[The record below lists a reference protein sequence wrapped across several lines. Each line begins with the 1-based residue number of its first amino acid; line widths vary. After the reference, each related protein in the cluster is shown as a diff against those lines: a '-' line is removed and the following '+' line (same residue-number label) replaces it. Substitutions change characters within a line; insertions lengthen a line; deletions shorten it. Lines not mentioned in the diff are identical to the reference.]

1 MLVQPQTNRK
11 RSLQPFNLR
20 IAMGKETKFIT
31 QAVAALAKAQAAM
44 AERIDR
50 HDKIIDS
57 QAREI
62 TELQAQVLSIRN
74 AAINTDL
81 DAGDVGSGEVALKYD
96 LSPGRVSQIRN
107 S

>member
-1 MLVQPQTNRK
+1 
-11 RSLQPFNLR
+11 
-20 IAMGKETKFIT
+20 MGKETKFIT

-62 TELQAQVLSIRN
+62 AELQTQVLSIRN

-81 DAGDVGSGEVALKYD
+81 DAGMSGREVALKYD
-96 LSPGRVSQIRN
+96 LSPGRISQIRN

>member
-1 MLVQPQTNRK
+1 
-11 RSLQPFNLR
+11 
-20 IAMGKETKFIT
+20 MGKETKFIT
-31 QAVAALAKAQAAM
+31 QAVAALAKAQTAM
-44 AERIDR
+44 AERVDR
-50 HDKIIDS
+50 HEKIIDS

-74 AAINTDL
+74 AAIKTDL
-81 DAGDVGSGEVALKYD
+81 GAGMSGQEVALKYD

>member
-1 MLVQPQTNRK
+1 
-11 RSLQPFNLR
+11 
-20 IAMGKETKFIT
+20 MGKETKFIT

-44 AERIDR
+44 SERIDR

-81 DAGDVGSGEVALKYD
+81 DAGMSGREVALKYD

>member
-1 MLVQPQTNRK
+1 
-11 RSLQPFNLR
+11 
-20 IAMGKETKFIT
+20 MGKETKFIT

-44 AERIDR
+44 AERIDH

-62 TELQAQVLSIRN
+62 TALQAQVLSIRN

-81 DAGDVGSGEVALKYD
+81 DAGMSGREVALKYD

>member
-1 MLVQPQTNRK
+1 
-11 RSLQPFNLR
+11 
-20 IAMGKETKFIT
+20 MGKETKFIT

-50 HDKIIDS
+50 HEKIIDS

-74 AAINTDL
+74 AAIKTDL
-81 DAGDVGSGEVALKYD
+81 DAGMSGREVALKYD
-96 LSPGRVSQIRN
+96 LSAGRISQIRN